1 MFNLA
6 GLFKLLASTGKKG
19 EKMYLLKFVKVPK
32 TIKKQKVLPLKKWLY
47 LPQAQDLYF
56 QVIEE
61 EGYEGEM
68 TLLVQ
73 NQDNLQEIQ
82 FDISYEEGYTLS
94 DLISQDLIREIRNTA
109 DENLRISLEI
119 MENEINLSFS
129 EPITIESTDTEVTKS
144 NFFSTISSKLPFK
157 KKEDVT
163 EETTEEEQSEVVNE
177 IIEVEES
184 SYVPDYEEG
193 EETEKDLLLQP
204 VEETED
210 SKVNKKA
217 PVDKKV
223 ETDSQEET
231 KPQLPSLQEY
241 VSIEQVPIIQELDQL
256 IDQMDGRIKNGVSHV
271 LSEFNLTEPAT
282 FIEKKQKEF
291 IEKSFTKDF
300 YSSLISSLVE
310 TKSNLLNTAILT
322 LTEQYERQV
331 NQNDP
336 SVLKKEID
344 VIKANIESHWQQEL
358 TKRIQTISGRHKQ
371 TIDQLR
377 VKQEKELAQLKLK
390 HSQEMTSVNNNYATE
405 KMQLENEIQ
414 EKIEQEAQ
422 INIQKFKKK
431 ATQKIEM
438 ENLQA
443 LETFKI
449 AQFESMRQVV
459 TETLTNAK
467 QNEGN
472 YLNALKKRLE
482 DEQPRFEQKY
492 QRWLEMQREEEINRK
507 ENEELKLKA
516 REIEVQEKKVALEEK
531 AIRETVDTTKRMEKQ
546 NHDLLVAQ
554 QAQLLETI
562 KAFQINPPATGPQ
575 PTEPS
580 STQQPKNTWWKG
592 FFVAT
597 VTFVTI
603 GGIGTLLYT
612 IHNVYAAQEQT
623 TQVIQKQTSEM
634 EKRLMGVIEN
644 RSIQTTQ
651 STAETTP
658 QTFEDYLIENQYL
671 EAAEKFPEKKKDIV
685 DYLLAQGDKSH
696 LNEYLEVYPITD
708 KLQML
713 EVAIL
718 NGDSEAIFER
728 YKENDLDTLK
738 KLPAV
743 QKEKLALVLYQ
754 ENLPVEANLLLKD

>member
-1 MFNLA
+1 M
-6 GLFKLLASTGKKG
+6 
-19 EKMYLLKFVKVPK
+19 
-32 TIKKQKVLPLKKWLY
+32 KKWLY

-671 EAAEKFPEKKKDIV
+671 EAAETFPEKKKDIV

-708 KLQML
+708 KLQLL

>member
-651 STAETTP
+651 STSETTP

-671 EAAEKFPEKKKDIV
+671 EAAETFPEKKKDIV

-708 KLQML
+708 KLQLL

>member
-1 MFNLA
+1 
-6 GLFKLLASTGKKG
+6 
-19 EKMYLLKFVKVPK
+19 MYLLKFVKVPK

-671 EAAEKFPEKKKDIV
+671 EAAETFPEKKKDIV

-708 KLQML
+708 KLQLL

>member
-1 MFNLA
+1 M
-6 GLFKLLASTGKKG
+6 ASTGKKG

-61 EGYEGEM
+61 EGYEGEI

-73 NQDNLQEIQ
+73 NQENLQEIQ

-94 DLISQDLIREIRNTA
+94 DLINQDLIKEIRNTA

-119 MENEINLSFS
+119 MENEINLSFT
-129 EPITIESTDTEVTKS
+129 EPITIESTNTEVTKS
-144 NFFSTISSKLPFK
+144 NFFSTISSKFPFK
-157 KKEDVT
+157 KKEDAT
-163 EETTEEEQSEVVNE
+163 EEPAEEEQSEVVNE
-177 IIEVEES
+177 LIEVDES

-193 EETEKDLLLQP
+193 EETEKELLLQP

-210 SKVNKKA
+210 LKVNKKE

-223 ETDSQEET
+223 ETDSQEKN
-231 KPQLPSLQEY
+231 KPKLPSLQEY
-241 VSIEQVPIIQELDQL
+241 VSIEQVPIIQELDEL
-256 IDQMDGRIKNGVSHV
+256 INQMDGRIKNGVSHV

-322 LTEQYERQV
+322 LTEQYERQIK
-331 NQNDP
+331 QTDP
-336 SVLKKEID
+336 SFLKEEIST
-344 VIKANIESHWQQEL
+344 IKANIESHWQQEL

-459 TETLTNAK
+459 TETLTNTK

-516 REIEVQEKKVALEEK
+516 REIEIQEKKVALEEK
-531 AIRETVDTTKRMEKQ
+531 AIHETVDTTKRMEKQ

-562 KAFQINPPATGPQ
+562 KAFQINPPATGSQ
-575 PTEPS
+575 PTES
-580 STQQPKNTWWKG
+580 NSTQQPKSTWWKG

-623 TQVIQKQTSEM
+623 TQVIQKKTSEM
-634 EKRLMGVIEN
+634 EQRLMGVIEK
-644 RSIQTTQ
+644 SVQTTQ
-651 STAETTP
+651 STAETAP

-671 EAAEKFPEKKKDIV
+671 EAAETFPEKKKDIV

-696 LNEYLEVYPITD
+696 LNEYLEVYPTTD
-708 KLQML
+708 KLQLL

-718 NGDSEAIFER
+718 NGDSKEIFER
-728 YKENDLDTLK
+728 YRENDLDTLK
-738 KLPAV
+738 KLPAI

-754 ENLPVEANLLLKD
+754 ENYPVEANLLLKD

>member
-1 MFNLA
+1 
-6 GLFKLLASTGKKG
+6 
-19 EKMYLLKFVKVPK
+19 MYLLKFVKVPK
-32 TIKKQKVLPLKKWLY
+32 TVKKQKVLPLKKWLY

-73 NQDNLQEIQ
+73 NQENLQEIQ

-231 KPQLPSLQEY
+231 KPKLPSLQEY

-256 IDQMDGRIKNGVSHV
+256 INQMDGRIKNGVSHV
-271 LSEFNLTEPAT
+271 LSEFNLTEPTT

-671 EAAEKFPEKKKDIV
+671 EAAETFPEKKKDIV

-708 KLQML
+708 KLQLL

>member
-671 EAAEKFPEKKKDIV
+671 EAAETFPEKKKDIV

-708 KLQML
+708 KLQLL

>member
-119 MENEINLSFS
+119 MENEITLSFS

-157 KKEDVT
+157 KKEDAT
-163 EETTEEEQSEVVNE
+163 EEPAEEEQSEVVNE

-193 EETEKDLLLQP
+193 EKTEKDLLLQP

-223 ETDSQEET
+223 ETDSQEKT

-241 VSIEQVPIIQELDQL
+241 VSIEQVPIIQELDEL
-256 IDQMDGRIKNGVSHV
+256 INQMDGRIKNGVSHV

-322 LTEQYERQV
+322 LTEQYERQI
-331 NQNDP
+331 NQTNP
-336 SVLKKEID
+336 SFLKEEIST
-344 VIKANIESHWQQEL
+344 IKANIESHWQQEL
-358 TKRIQTISGRHKQ
+358 TKKIQTISGRHKQ

-422 INIQKFKKK
+422 INVQKFKKK
-431 ATQKIEM
+431 ATRKIEM

-459 TETLTNAK
+459 TETLTNTK
-467 QNEGN
+467 KNEGN

-492 QRWLEMQREEEINRK
+492 QRWLEMKREEEINRK

-531 AIRETVDTTKRMEKQ
+531 AIHETVDTTKRMEKQ

-651 STAETTP
+651 STAETMP

-708 KLQML
+708 KLQLL

>member
-1 MFNLA
+1 
-6 GLFKLLASTGKKG
+6 
-19 EKMYLLKFVKVPK
+19 MYLLKFVKVPK
-32 TIKKQKVLPLKKWLY
+32 TVKKQKVLPLKKWLY

-73 NQDNLQEIQ
+73 NQENLQEIQ

-129 EPITIESTDTEVTKS
+129 EPLTIESTDTEVTKS

-671 EAAEKFPEKKKDIV
+671 EAAETFPEKKKDIV

-708 KLQML
+708 KLQLL

>member
-414 EKIEQEAQ
+414 GKIEQEAQ

-671 EAAEKFPEKKKDIV
+671 EAAETFPEKKKDIV

-708 KLQML
+708 KLQLL

>member
-1 MFNLA
+1 M
-6 GLFKLLASTGKKG
+6 ASTGKKG

-61 EGYEGEM
+61 EGYEGEI

-73 NQDNLQEIQ
+73 NQENLQEIQ

-94 DLISQDLIREIRNTA
+94 DLINQDLIKEIRNTA

-119 MENEINLSFS
+119 MENEINLSFT
-129 EPITIESTDTEVTKS
+129 EPITIESTNTEVTKS
-144 NFFSTISSKLPFK
+144 NFFSTISSKFPFK
-157 KKEDVT
+157 KKEDAT
-163 EETTEEEQSEVVNE
+163 EEPAEEEQSEVVNE
-177 IIEVEES
+177 LIEVDES

-193 EETEKDLLLQP
+193 EETEKELLLQP

-210 SKVNKKA
+210 LKVNKKE

-223 ETDSQEET
+223 ETDSQEKN
-231 KPQLPSLQEY
+231 KPKLPSLQEY
-241 VSIEQVPIIQELDQL
+241 VSIEQVPIIQELDEL
-256 IDQMDGRIKNGVSHV
+256 INQMDGRIKNGVSHV

-322 LTEQYERQV
+322 LTEQYERQIK
-331 NQNDP
+331 QTDP
-336 SVLKKEID
+336 SFLKEEIST
-344 VIKANIESHWQQEL
+344 IKANIESHWQQEL

-459 TETLTNAK
+459 TETLTNTK

-516 REIEVQEKKVALEEK
+516 REIEIQEKKVALEEK
-531 AIRETVDTTKRMEKQ
+531 AIHETVDTTKRMEKQ

-562 KAFQINPPATGPQ
+562 KAFQINPPATGSQ
-575 PTEPS
+575 PTES
-580 STQQPKNTWWKG
+580 NSTQQPKNTWWKG

-623 TQVIQKQTSEM
+623 TQVIQKKTSEM
-634 EKRLMGVIEN
+634 EQRLMGVIEN
-644 RSIQTTQ
+644 QSIQTTQ
-651 STAETTP
+651 STAEKKP

-671 EAAEKFPEKKKDIV
+671 EAAETFPEKKKDIV
-685 DYLLAQGDKSH
+685 DYLLAQGDKSR
-696 LNEYLEVYPITD
+696 LNEYLEVYPTTD
-708 KLQML
+708 KLQLL

-718 NGDSEAIFER
+718 NGDSKEIFER
-728 YKENDLDTLK
+728 YRENDLDTLK
-738 KLPAV
+738 KLPAI

-754 ENLPVEANLLLKD
+754 ENYPGEANLLLKD

>member
-61 EGYEGEM
+61 EGYEGEI

-73 NQDNLQEIQ
+73 NQENLQEIQ

-94 DLISQDLIREIRNTA
+94 DLINQDLIKEIRNTA
-109 DENLRISLEI
+109 DESLRISLEI

-129 EPITIESTDTEVTKS
+129 EPLTIESTDTEVKKS

-157 KKEDVT
+157 KKEDAT
-163 EETTEEEQSEVVNE
+163 EEPAEEEQSEVVNE
-177 IIEVEES
+177 LIEVDES

-210 SKVNKKA
+210 SKVNKKE
-217 PVDKKV
+217 PVDKKA
-223 ETDSQEET
+223 ETDSQEKT
-231 KPQLPSLQEY
+231 KPKLPSLQEY

-256 IDQMDGRIKNGVSHV
+256 INQMDGRIKNGVSHV
-271 LSEFNLTEPAT
+271 LSEFHLTEPTT
-282 FIEKKQKEF
+282 FIEQKQKEF

-322 LTEQYERQV
+322 LTEQYERQI
-331 NQNDP
+331 NQTN
-336 SVLKKEID
+336 SSFLKEEIST
-344 VIKANIESHWQQEL
+344 IKANIESHWQQEL

-377 VKQEKELAQLKLK
+377 VKQEKELEQLKLK

-405 KMQLENEIQ
+405 KIQLENEIQ
-414 EKIEQEAQ
+414 EKIEQETQ
-422 INIQKFKKK
+422 INIQKFKKN

-459 TETLTNAK
+459 TETLTNTK
-467 QNEGN
+467 KNEGN

-492 QRWLEMQREEEINRK
+492 QRWLEMKREEEINRK

-531 AIRETVDTTKRMEKQ
+531 AIHENVDTTKRMEKQ

-562 KAFQINPPATGPQ
+562 KAFQINPPATGSQ
-575 PTEPS
+575 PIEPS
-580 STQQPKNTWWKG
+580 STQQPKTTWWKG

-623 TQVIQKQTSEM
+623 IQVIQKKTSEM
-634 EKRLMGVIEN
+634 EQRLMGVIEK
-644 RSIQTTQ
+644 SVQTTQ
-651 STAETTP
+651 STAETAP

-671 EAAEKFPEKKKDIV
+671 EAAETFPEKKKDIV

-696 LNEYLEVYPITD
+696 LNEYLEVYPTTD
-708 KLQML
+708 KLQLL

-718 NGDSEAIFER
+718 NGDSKEIFER
-728 YKENDLDTLK
+728 YRENDLDTLK
-738 KLPAV
+738 KLPAI

-754 ENLPVEANLLLKD
+754 ENYPGEANLLLKD

>member
-1 MFNLA
+1 
-6 GLFKLLASTGKKG
+6 
-19 EKMYLLKFVKVPK
+19 MYLLKFVKVPK

-61 EGYEGEM
+61 EGYEGEI

-73 NQDNLQEIQ
+73 NQENLQEIQ

-94 DLISQDLIREIRNTA
+94 DLINQDLIKEIRNTA

-119 MENEINLSFS
+119 MENEINLSFT
-129 EPITIESTDTEVTKS
+129 EPITIESTNTEVTKS
-144 NFFSTISSKLPFK
+144 NFFSTISSKFPFK
-157 KKEDVT
+157 KKEDAT
-163 EETTEEEQSEVVNE
+163 EEPAEEEQSEVVNE
-177 IIEVEES
+177 LIEVDES

-193 EETEKDLLLQP
+193 EETEKELLLQP

-210 SKVNKKA
+210 LKVNKKE

-223 ETDSQEET
+223 ETDSQEKN
-231 KPQLPSLQEY
+231 KPKLPSLQEY
-241 VSIEQVPIIQELDQL
+241 VSIEQVPIIQELDEL
-256 IDQMDGRIKNGVSHV
+256 INQMDGRIKNGVSHV

-322 LTEQYERQV
+322 LTEQYERQIK
-331 NQNDP
+331 QTDP
-336 SVLKKEID
+336 SFLKEEIST
-344 VIKANIESHWQQEL
+344 IKANIESHWQQEL

-459 TETLTNAK
+459 TETLTNTK

-516 REIEVQEKKVALEEK
+516 REIEIQEKKVALEEK
-531 AIRETVDTTKRMEKQ
+531 AIHETVDTTKRMEKQ

-562 KAFQINPPATGPQ
+562 KAFQINPPATGSQ
-575 PTEPS
+575 PTES
-580 STQQPKNTWWKG
+580 NSTQQPKSTWWKG

-634 EKRLMGVIEN
+634 EQRLMGVIEN
-644 RSIQTTQ
+644 QSIQTTQ
-651 STAETTP
+651 STAEKKP

-671 EAAEKFPEKKKDIV
+671 EAAETFPEKKKDIV
-685 DYLLAQGDKSH
+685 DYLLAQGDKSR
-696 LNEYLEVYPITD
+696 LNEYLEVYPTTD
-708 KLQML
+708 KLQLL

-718 NGDSEAIFER
+718 NGDSKEIFER
-728 YKENDLDTLK
+728 YRENDLDTLK
-738 KLPAV
+738 KLPAI

-754 ENLPVEANLLLKD
+754 ENYPGEANLLLKD

>member
-1 MFNLA
+1 
-6 GLFKLLASTGKKG
+6 
-19 EKMYLLKFVKVPK
+19 MYLLKFVKVPK
-32 TIKKQKVLPLKKWLY
+32 TIRKQKVLPLKKWLY

-119 MENEINLSFS
+119 MENEITLSFS

-157 KKEDVT
+157 KKEDAT
-163 EETTEEEQSEVVNE
+163 EEPSEEEQSEVVNE
-177 IIEVEES
+177 IIEVDES

-210 SKVNKKA
+210 LKVNKKE

-223 ETDSQEET
+223 ETDSQEKT
-231 KPQLPSLQEY
+231 KPKLPSLQEY
-241 VSIEQVPIIQELDQL
+241 VSIEQVPIIQEIDEL
-256 IDQMDGRIKNGVSHV
+256 INQMDGRIKNGVSHV

-322 LTEQYERQV
+322 LTEQYERQI
-331 NQNDP
+331 NQTNP
-336 SVLKKEID
+336 SFLKEEIST
-344 VIKANIESHWQQEL
+344 IKANIESHWQQEL

-431 ATQKIEM
+431 ATRKIEM

-459 TETLTNAK
+459 TETLTNTK
-467 QNEGN
+467 KNEGN

-492 QRWLEMQREEEINRK
+492 QRWLEMKREEEISRK

-531 AIRETVDTTKRMEKQ
+531 AIHENVDTTKRMEKQ

-562 KAFQINPPATGPQ
+562 KAFQINPPATGYQ

-634 EKRLMGVIEN
+634 EQRLMGVIEN
-644 RSIQTTQ
+644 QSIQTTQ

-671 EAAEKFPEKKKDIV
+671 EAAETFPEKKKDIV
-685 DYLLAQGDKSH
+685 DYLLAQGDKSR
-696 LNEYLEVYPITD
+696 LNEYLEVYPTTD
-708 KLQML
+708 KLQLL

-718 NGDSEAIFER
+718 NGDSKEIFER
-728 YKENDLDTLK
+728 YRENDLDTIK
-738 KLPAV
+738 KLPAI

-754 ENLPVEANLLLKD
+754 ENYPGEANLLLKD

>member
-1 MFNLA
+1 M
-6 GLFKLLASTGKKG
+6 
-19 EKMYLLKFVKVPK
+19 
-32 TIKKQKVLPLKKWLY
+32 KKWLY

-73 NQDNLQEIQ
+73 NQENLQEIQ

-129 EPITIESTDTEVTKS
+129 EPLTIESTDTEVTKS

-671 EAAEKFPEKKKDIV
+671 EAAETFPEKKKDIV

-708 KLQML
+708 KLQLL